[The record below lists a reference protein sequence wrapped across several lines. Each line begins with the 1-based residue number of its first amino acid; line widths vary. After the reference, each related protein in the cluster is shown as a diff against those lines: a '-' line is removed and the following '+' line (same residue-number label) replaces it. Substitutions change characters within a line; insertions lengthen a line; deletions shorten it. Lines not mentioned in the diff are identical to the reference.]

1 MELNI
6 SFEKYITYEGK
17 NILKLIKTKTNK
29 YYLFDMNGKEIAT
42 GRKNILKKIKE
53 IYLQD
58 FSKN

>member
-6 SFEKYITYEGK
+6 SFEKYITHEGK

-29 YYLFDMNGKEIAT
+29 YYLFDMNRKEIAT